1 MNPNNLNTQSS
12 NSFLEL
18 RSYFEIL
25 KNKNKLK
32 KDILKTI
39 RIAFLADCSL
49 QHLSTI
55 LGILGNERGLN
66 LEIYQGD
73 FDSIEMEVIDPKSKF
88 YAFDPQFVII
98 IQQVQNLKSR
108 FYGAISPDI
117 VDEKILNI
125 TTIWDS
131 IRKNLNIPIIQSTF
145 VIPAERTFGNYEL
158 MVPNSLG
165 SRTVEINS
173 RIIVEAQKRKDIL
186 INDINYL
193 ASEFG
198 RKNWR
203 DEKLWLM
210 AKAPCALE
218 GLPILAKNILDI
230 IFAATGR
237 ITKCVILDLDNTL
250 WGGIIGDDGLE
261 GIRLGDFEDGYA
273 FSQLQQFVLALK
285 NRGIILAVCS
295 KNEISNA
302 LLPFQHHPEM
312 ILKEADIAAFIAN
325 WNDKASN
332 ISEIQKI
339 LNIGF
344 DSMVFL
350 DDNPFERNLV
360 KGILPDV
367 LVPELP
373 EDPTNYLSYLATL
386 NLFEATTFSSAD
398 LERSELY
405 RVEAQRVQLKSNF
418 DSVDDYLNSLD
429 MQINLERFNRFNL
442 PRIAQLIQRSNQ
454 YNLTTKRYSEAECES
469 LSLDFE
475 HAFPFTLTLADKF
488 GSYGLIC
495 VCILKFSGGDAYI
508 DEFLM
513 SCRVLQRGV
522 EDYAMNRIFAEAKS
536 KGVKKVIGS
545 YIPSPKNS
553 MVKDFYDKFKFKLI
567 ETSDLGV
574 TTWTKDVDSYENID
588 TIMQSVGS

>member
-1 MNPNNLNTQSS
+1 MNS
-12 NSFLEL
+12 NKEL
-18 RSYFEIL
+18 SNPFPEFRSYFEIL
-25 KNKNKLK
+25 KNKNRLN
-32 KDILKTI
+32 KDNLKTI
-39 RIAFLADCSL
+39 RVAFLADCSL

-55 LGILGNERGLN
+55 LSILGNERGLN

-73 FDSIEMEVIDPKSKF
+73 FDGIEMEVIDPKSKF
-88 YAFDPQFVII
+88 YAFDPQFVVIL
-98 IQQVQNLKSR
+98 QQVQNLKTR
-108 FYGAISPDI
+108 FYSANNPE
-117 VDEKILNI
+117 VVNEKVVNI

-131 IRKNLNIPIIQSTF
+131 IRKNLNVPIIQSTF
-145 VIPAERTFGNYEL
+145 VIPAERAFGNYEL
-158 MVPNSLG
+158 MVPTSLG
-165 SRTVEINS
+165 SRVVDLNS
-173 RIIVEAQKRKDIL
+173 RVINEAKIRKDIL
-186 INDINYL
+186 INDIDYL

-210 AKAPCALE
+210 AKTPCALE
-218 GLPILAKNILDI
+218 ALPSLAKNILDI
-230 IFAATGR
+230 ISAATGR
-237 ITKCVILDLDNTL
+237 ITKCLILDLDNTL

-273 FSQLQQFVLALK
+273 FSRLQEFALALK

-295 KNEISNA
+295 KNEIENA
-302 LLPFQHHPEM
+302 LSPFQHHPEM
-312 ILKEADIAAFIAN
+312 ILKESDIAAFVAN

-332 ISEIQKI
+332 IGEIQKI

-373 EDPTNYLSYLATL
+373 EDPTNYVSYLATL
-386 NLFEATTFSSAD
+386 NLFEATTFSNAD

-418 DSVDDYLNSLD
+418 ESVDDYLISLE
-429 MQINLERFNRFNL
+429 MTINLERFNNFNL

-469 LSLDFE
+469 LSQDLE
-475 HAFPFTLTLADKF
+475 HTFPFTLTLVDKF
-488 GSYGLIC
+488 GGYGLIC
-495 VCILKFSGGDAYI
+495 VVVLKFSGEDAYI

-522 EDYAMNRIFAEAKS
+522 ENYAMNRIFSEAKLRGA
-536 KGVKKVIGS
+536 KRVIGR
-545 YIPSPKNS
+545 YIPSPKNN
-553 MVKDFYDKFKFKLI
+553 MVKDFYDKFKFQLI
-567 ETSDLGV
+567 ETSEMGV
-574 TTWTKDVDSYENID
+574 STWSRDVDSYENLRA
-588 TIMQSVGS
+588 IMKSIGS